1 MILRSNIRI
10 YIMFTGTMASSI
22 AQPLASPLSS
32 ERSPNRL
39 SYSFPP
45 SSPSE
50 SQPSSQVFTSLDGKS
65 SGSTVSPHRHPP
77 MSEKSHCPNISPKR
91 GRNRRPVVPK
101 LRVLTQRHPSWRILE
116 KSRIGLPF
124 TDHHCLN
131 PSPPPT
137 NVPFTSPRHSFS
149 HFSPTPSSTFDA

>member
-1 MILRSNIRI
+1 MP
-10 YIMFTGTMASSI
+10 TGTMASSI

-101 LRVLTQRHPSWRILE
+101 LRVPTQRHPSWGIPE
-116 KSRIGLPF
+116 SQGE
-124 TDHHCLN
+124 D
-131 PSPPPT
+131 SPDQCPL
-137 NVPFTSPRHSFS
+137 RHAIFS
-149 HFSPTPSSTFDA
+149 DFCPHFMFYSL